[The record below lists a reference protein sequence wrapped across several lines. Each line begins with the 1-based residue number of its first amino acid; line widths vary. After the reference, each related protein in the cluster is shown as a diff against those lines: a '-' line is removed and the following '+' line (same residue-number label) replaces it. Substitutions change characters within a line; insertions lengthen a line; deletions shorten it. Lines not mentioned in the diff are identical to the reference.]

1 MESVSQ
7 GGGRESKE
15 NHSLDEQ
22 VEIPGTLLLFC
33 CLCEHWICL
42 HRERAC
48 SQQLSRNSPRAGP
61 LSTYVPGPCC
71 ARSRL
76 HLVECVTTCWAL
88 LSPFKW
94 KRRFSSSLVS
104 VADEKAEVW
113 NPTLQ
118 SQAPALVIRAQ
129 GSPATRAAPVHL
141 HGFWVMLSWVEL

>member
-76 HLVECVTTCWAL
+76 HLVQC
-88 LSPFKW
+88 LSQPVGRFCPHLSGRGGSAAAW
-94 KRRFSSSLVS
+94 CLWLMRRQRFGTQLSRARPLPLSSG
-104 VADEKAEVW
+104 
-113 NPTLQ
+113 P
-118 SQAPALVIRAQ
+118 RAHQ
-129 GSPATRAAPVHL
+129 PLEQPPSICMAFG
-141 HGFWVMLSWVEL
+141 